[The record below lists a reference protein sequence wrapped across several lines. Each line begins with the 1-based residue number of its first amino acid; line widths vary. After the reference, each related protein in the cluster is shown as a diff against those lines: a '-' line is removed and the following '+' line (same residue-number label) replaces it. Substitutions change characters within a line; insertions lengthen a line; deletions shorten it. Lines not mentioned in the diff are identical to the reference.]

1 MGKLRSIWIRKAS
14 KRVREDS
21 GRYCLLA
28 SEEKLAWGARQSLV
42 WMGFLWDTRRF
53 KLYVTE
59 NKLKTVELLLE
70 EILEQR
76 FVKVRMLARVAGMI
90 GSFYLAMG
98 M

>member
-1 MGKLRSIWIRKAS
+1 MGKLRGIWITKTS

-21 GRYCLLA
+21 GRYGLSAL
-28 SEEKLAWGARQSLV
+28 EDKTAWGARQLLV

-53 KLYVTE
+53 KLYVME
-59 NKLKTVELLLE
+59 DKLKRVELLLE

-76 FVKVRMLARVAGMI
+76 FVKVRKLARVAGMI